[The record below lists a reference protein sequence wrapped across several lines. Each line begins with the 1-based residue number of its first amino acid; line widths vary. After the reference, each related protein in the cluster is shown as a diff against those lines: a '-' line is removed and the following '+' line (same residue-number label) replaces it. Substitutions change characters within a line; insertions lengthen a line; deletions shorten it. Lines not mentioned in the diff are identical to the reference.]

1 MKKLTQLALS
11 TTLLT
16 ATFFGTTFVAND
28 QQAEASSVYKN
39 CKSFNAKYTHGV
51 RKSAKT
57 KNKIIKSSGK
67 VVYETSKAKVSA
79 SLYKKAIQNNKQ
91 LDRDKDGIA
100 CEK

>member
-67 VVYETSKAKVSA
+67 VVYKTSKAKVSA

>member
-1 MKKLTQLALS
+1 MKKLAQLALS

-16 ATFFGTTFVAND
+16 ATLFGTTFVTND

-39 CKSFNAKYTHGV
+39 CKSFNATYAHGV

-67 VVYETSKAKVSA
+67 VVYEASKAKVSA
-79 SLYKKAIQNNKQ
+79 SIYQTAMKKNSK